1 MIVKESIKGLDGYG
15 SLAEKHDIKSFG
27 QEWHIT
33 HVVGV
38 MDNGFE
44 RLENPPADAQLVF
57 RTMEVEHNGV
67 FKDVKTLVMTF
78 PYSNAGFAVALPS
91 ENQECSLTGMKH
103 LFLPAGDV
111 PKNIRIDNMST
122 AVKKTKTKFEKAH
135 LT

>member
-1 MIVKESIKGLDGYG
+1 
-15 SLAEKHDIKSFG
+15 
-27 QEWHIT
+27 
-33 HVVGV
+33 
-38 MDNGFE
+38 
-44 RLENPPADAQLVF
+44 
-57 RTMEVEHNGV
+57 MEVEHNDV